1 MFLKSPVHVLGF
13 FILHSLIPVTMKHI
27 LFPLLVIATLSACE
41 ETPVASNIEN
51 NQAATISQTDT
62 MLAFL
67 NDQIIQSPS
76 NPDVFLERGRYH
88 WSKGNDFNALND
100 LDAALTVDSTRADIY
115 LERAEL
121 YYESKNFEAALADYK
136 KCVNLDA
143 TNTLGLIRL
152 ATMNIHF
159 RNYEE
164 AIQQLNLSLQQDDK
178 LSEAYYLKGRIY
190 KETGDT
196 LLSAS
201 SYQTAIEVDPNY
213 YEPYVEVALLYAKA
227 QSDLAI
233 EYNTTA
239 IEIRPRSIEARYNL
253 AIYLQETG
261 FKDSKRYEKALSQY
275 TKIIE
280 IDPNNASASFNTGFV
295 YLEYLQDY
303 EAGIEA
309 FTDAIDLLPNY
320 TQAYYNRG
328 LCFESLGNKT
338 EALKN
343 YNTALIIDPTFTS
356 AAIAKGRV
364 LSE

>member
-1 MFLKSPVHVLGF
+1 MFLKSPVSVLGF
-13 FILHSLIPVTMKHI
+13 FILHAVIPVTMKH
-27 LFPLLVIATLSACE
+27 LLIPFLVLVTLSACDD
-41 ETPVASNIEN
+41 TPAASITEDNKTGTT
-51 NQAATISQTDT
+51 NQADT
-62 MLAFL
+62 MLAYL

-76 NPDVFLERGRYH
+76 SPDVFLERGRYH

-100 LDAALTVDSTRADIY
+100 LDAALSVDSTRADIY

-136 KCVNLDA
+136 KCVDLDE

-159 RNYEE
+159 RNYEK
-164 AIQQLNLSLQQDDK
+164 AIQQLNQSLQQDDK

-190 KETGDT
+190 KEIGDT
-196 LLSAS
+196 SLSAS

-213 YEPYVEVALLYAKA
+213 YDPYVEVALLYAKA
-227 QSDLAI
+227 KSDLAI

-239 IEIRPRSIEARYNL
+239 IEIRPKSIEARYNL

-261 FKDSKRYEKALSQY
+261 FRDSERYERALNQY
-275 TKIIE
+275 KKILE

-295 YLEYLQDY
+295 YLEYLQNY

-309 FTDAIDLLPNY
+309 FTNSIDLLPNY

-328 LCFESLGNKT
+328 LCFESLGNKP

-343 YNTALIIDPTFTS
+343 YNTALTIDPTFTQ
-356 AAIAKGRV
+356 AALAKGRV

>member
-1 MFLKSPVHVLGF
+1 LFLKSPVSVLGF
-13 FILHSLIPVTMKHI
+13 FILHSLIPVTMKHL
-27 LFPLLVIATLSACE
+27 LFPFLVIATLSACE

-51 NQAATISQTDT
+51 NQSATIGQADT

-76 NPDVFLERGRYH
+76 DPDVFLERGRYH

-121 YYESKNFEAALADYK
+121 YYKSKNFEAALDDYK
-136 KCVNLDA
+136 KCVDLDA

-159 RNYEE
+159 RNYEK
-164 AIQQLNLSLQQDDK
+164 AIQQLNQSLQQDDK

-190 KETGDT
+190 KEIGDT
-196 LLSAS
+196 SLSAS

-213 YEPYVEVALLYAKA
+213 YESYVEVALLYAKA
-227 QSDLAI
+227 KSDLAI

-239 IEIRPRSIEARYNL
+239 IEIRPKSIEARYNL

-261 FKDSKRYEKALSQY
+261 FKDYTRYEKALHQY
-275 TKIIE
+275 TKILE

-303 EAGIEA
+303 DAGIKA
-309 FTDAIDLLPNY
+309 FTDAISLLPNY

-328 LCFESLGNKT
+328 LCYESLGNKN
-338 EALKN
+338 EALMN
-343 YNTALIIDPTFTS
+343 YNTALTITPTFTS